1 MIKFATPINEEE
13 ERFVYELRR
22 KALYREY
29 CNYCN
34 YEDHSKPVSF
44 EEWDKHCDD
53 KGRWVK

>member
-1 MIKFATPINEEE
+1 MEKFAKPINEEE

-34 YEDHSKPVSF
+34 YEDHSKIVSF
-44 EEWDKHCDD
+44 EEWNKHCDD

>member
-1 MIKFATPINEEE
+1 MEKFATPINEEE
-13 ERFVYELRR
+13 ERFCYELKR

-44 EEWDKHCDD
+44 EEWDQHCDD

>member
-1 MIKFATPINEEE
+1 MKKFAETLTEEE
-13 ERFVYELRR
+13 KEFIYELRR
-22 KALYREY
+22 KAHYKEY

-44 EEWDKHCDD
+44 EEWDQHCDD

>member
-1 MIKFATPINEEE
+1 MEKFAKPITEKEKE
-13 ERFVYELRR
+13 FLYELKR
-22 KALYREY
+22 KGLYREY

-34 YEDHSKPVSF
+34 YEDRSKPVSF

>member
-1 MIKFATPINEEE
+1 MTKFEKALTEEE
-13 ERFVYELRR
+13 KEFIYELRR
-22 KALYREY
+22 KAYNKEY

-44 EEWDKHCDD
+44 EEWDQHCDD

>member
-1 MIKFATPINEEE
+1 MEKFAKPINEEE

-44 EEWDKHCDD
+44 EEWNKHCDD
-53 KGRWVK
+53 KGR

>member
-1 MIKFATPINEEE
+1 MKKFATPISEEE
-13 ERFVYELRR
+13 EKFFYEFKR
-22 KALYREY
+22 KGLYKEY